1 MNDEQLVQS
10 ADRAETAETAE
21 QQDNSGNDG
30 NSMDMGLTAA
40 ADQNGE
46 ATELDAGG
54 SMAPQMNEAT
64 ELDAVGSMAPQM
76 NEATELDAVGSM
88 APQMNMEA
96 DAESSAPG
104 ADGTESGG
112 VQVADGAESG
122 GAQAADGA
130 ESAESGGAQAAD
142 GAQDD
147 MLVRASRDPRLS
159 DMAPNASMEDLLKA
173 SEQQYRTLKH
183 GEVIEGTIMRVDRD
197 EILVD
202 IGAKT
207 EGVIPNRESQT
218 LSDEERQALQI
229 GDEVFVSVV
238 QPESTD
244 GHAILSVDRARQ
256 EKAWRD
262 LQRQFDGGETIQA
275 QVVGH
280 NKGGLL
286 VNLDGVRGFVP
297 SSQISS
303 MPPGEANKQAE
314 LAKMHNQTIS
324 LKIIEINRGRN
335 RLILSERQAMQE
347 QRESMRARLLQELE
361 PGQVRP
367 GTVTSICDFGAF
379 VDIGGADGL
388 IHLSELSWKRV
399 AHPREVLQSGQRI
412 DVYVLSVDPTE
423 RKIALSLKRTQPE
436 PWETITDT
444 YQLGQVVRG
453 TITQVT
459 SFGAFARLEDGI
471 EGLIHVSELAEGR
484 VANPK
489 SVVNVGET
497 YDLKVIRI
505 DPAKKR
511 IGLSLKRMAEEAP
524 PATEDMGDEAEA
536 ATAPDA
542 ASMMA
547 GAPTQETPLDTPE
560 APPSAPSRPSR
571 REDTAPAR
579 PAAALSY
586 GDYDTG
592 GDMPMGALAHAL
604 AAHSQSRRDQDER
617 AAAAEM
623 SEVSDDAPA
632 ADVTAVDATADV
644 ESSRYETGTLTEIAT
659 DIDAGAYAT
668 QSLTDVSDMRTKE
681 LSSDIDAISGTGE
694 SADAGEGDGAG
705 VGDEPA
711 AMMPS
716 ASDIDAAV
724 ETTPA
729 MDEDLSGDAT
739 STASTDM
746 LSDAADTDND
756 TDMVQADGG
765 TTSFDTDAAVDTS
778 PAMDEDLSGDST
790 DASSTDML
798 SDAADDTGNDTEMA
812 QADGGTTSADESDA
826 DGGDSGDGYD
836 GGGNSDGGGDSGD
849 DYDGGGNS
857 DGGGT
862 STIGEATDEDLTA
875 VSGSEGM
882 PSIAD
887 AANLGEDSG
896 AGALDTDTARNEE
909 GGSS

>member
-10 ADRAETAETAE
+10 VDRAADRAETAE
-21 QQDNSGNDG
+21 QQDNSGNNV

-40 ADQNGE
+40 DQNGD
-46 ATELDAGG
+46 ATERDAG
-54 SMAPQMNEAT
+54 
-64 ELDAVGSMAPQM
+64 
-76 NEATELDAVGSM
+76 GSM

-104 ADGTESGG
+104 AAPAAPAAPGADGT
-112 VQVADGAESG
+112 
-122 GAQAADGA
+122 
-130 ESAESGGAQAAD
+130 ESGGAQAAD

-147 MLVRASRDPRLS
+147 MLARASRDPRLS

-207 EGVIPNRESQT
+207 EGVIPSRESQT
-218 LSDEERQALQI
+218 LSDEERQAMKI

-262 LQRQFDGGETIQA
+262 LQRQYEGGETIQA

-399 AHPREVLQSGQRI
+399 SHPREVLQSGQRI
-412 DVYVLSVDPTE
+412 NVYVLSVDPNE

-489 SVVNVGET
+489 SVVNVGEA

-524 PATEDMGDEAEA
+524 PAQDDMSDADEASA
-536 ATAPDA
+536 APDA
-542 ASMMA
+542 VSMMA
-547 GAPTQETPLDTPE
+547 GAPTQEAPLDTPE
-560 APPSAPSRPSR
+560 APLSTPSRPSR
-571 REDTAPAR
+571 RENTAPAR
-579 PAAALSY
+579 PAAGQSY

-592 GDMPMGALAHAL
+592 DDMPVGALAHAL

-617 AAAAEM
+617 AAAEM
-623 SEVSDDAPA
+623 SEVSEVSDDVPA
-632 ADVTAVDATADV
+632 ADITADTTADV

-681 LSSDIDAISGTGE
+681 LSSDIDAISGTGDR
-694 SADAGEGDGAG
+694 ADAAEGGETGEGDGAG
-705 VGDEPA
+705 AGDEPA

-716 ASDIDAAV
+716 ASDTDAAV

-729 MDEDLSGDAT
+729 MDEDLSGDAA
-739 STASTDM
+739 STASTASTVM
-746 LSDAADTDND
+746 LSDAAETDND
-756 TDMVQADGG
+756 TDTIQADDDAGA
-765 TTSFDTDAAVDTS
+765 TDV
-778 PAMDEDLSGDST
+778 SG
-790 DASSTDML
+790 
-798 SDAADDTGNDTEMA
+798 
-812 QADGGTTSADESDA
+812 A
-826 DGGDSGDGYD
+826 DGGDGSYGD
-836 GGGNSDGGGDSGD
+836 
-849 DYDGGGNS
+849 
-857 DGGGT
+857 GT

-882 PSIAD
+882 PSVADAANLGEDAGGTYESGTDGDGTSTIGEATDEDLTAVSGSEEMPQVVD

-896 AGALDTDTARNEE
+896 AGALDTETARNEE